1 MKTKIFLIIVMF
13 FFFTGLA
20 CNAIAAEKSKN
31 KQEIITSG
39 ADDQKGVALTIYN
52 VNLGLVKDQ
61 REIRLVIGTGELR
74 FMDVASQIIP
84 TSVYIKSL
92 LNHNSLADTWTELRI

>member
-1 MKTKIFLIIVMF
+1 MKTKVFLAILI
-13 FFFTGLA
+13 FFFTGFA
-20 CNAIAAEKSKN
+20 CNAIAAEKGRS

-61 REIRLVIGTGELR
+61 RQIRLSNWIGGGLWMWHHR
-74 FMDVASQIIP
+74 
-84 TSVYIKSL
+84 
-92 LNHNSLADTWTELRI
+92 